1 MEHAMQA
8 NPINIRAIDHIVL
21 RVADVERVT
30 AFYRDLLGCRVEKVQ
45 ADLGLI
51 QLRAGD
57 SLIDLVDLAG
67 PLGEKGG
74 AGPGAEGRNLDH
86 LCLRLLPFDRKA
98 ILAWLEDAGL
108 EPGDWAERYGAD
120 GRGPSVYIADPE
132 GNIVELKGPPGA

>member
-1 MEHAMQA
+1 MQA

-98 ILAWLEDAGL
+98 ILAWLEEAGL

-120 GRGPSVYIADPE
+120 GRGPSVYIDDPE

>member
-1 MEHAMQA
+1 MQA

>member
-1 MEHAMQA
+1 MQA

-98 ILAWLEDAGL
+98 ILAWLEEAGL
-108 EPGDWAERYGAD
+108 EPGDWAQRYGAD

>member
-1 MEHAMQA
+1 
-8 NPINIRAIDHIVL
+8 
-21 RVADVERVT
+21 VERVT

>member
-1 MEHAMQA
+1 MQA

-98 ILAWLEDAGL
+98 ILAWLEEAGL